1 MHALNPADRAKSI
14 ENTLRRRAARSA
26 TGAEGIV
33 GTEGAANAATTPVHA
48 DDVLERLDAV
58 IKRLP
63 PSEVGDPAKFKQ
75 EWQTLLEHGEPAL
88 KKLLQPVANSNPEF
102 SPDDLASME
111 AVVIADGTR
120 PSFLLREGSYA
131 PDHPFLG
138 DWKDELTDF
147 RPSLR
152 RLAGCVGR
160 LQLPNGGPAKYNGT
174 GFLVDANDCLVLT
187 NYHVVVHARQVSG
200 VAMSSTGTGLD
211 VNSAWVIDFNG
222 EVDSEKKNR
231 WLVKEV
237 RLPAG
242 FGVSFDGV
250 DAAVLRI
257 EPFDP
262 QESRLPQPAIVLSGD
277 PNYASG
283 ARAPTLGTIGFPG
296 YPDKTLPAGATVN
309 WNFVI
314 TTLFNNLFGLK
325 RFAPGEFC
333 DGTGSVEGDQLGHV
347 LSYDATTFGGAS
359 GSPVFGWKD
368 EGSPAFALHFAGLNT
383 EANYG
388 VSLHKAKAALCA
400 VGAPIS

>member
-1 MHALNPADRAKSI
+1 MQAPNPADRARNI
-14 ENTLRRRAARSA
+14 ANILRRRAVRSA
-26 TGAEGIV
+26 TGAEGV
-33 GTEGAANAATTPVHA
+33 VATEAGADDAMTSVHA
-48 DDVLERLDAV
+48 DDVLSRLDDV
-58 IKRLP
+58 VRNMP
-63 PSEVGDPAKFKQ
+63 DSEVADPAKFKQ
-75 EWQTLLEHGEPAL
+75 ALQALLSHGEPAL
-88 KKLLQPVANSNPEF
+88 RKLLNPAVTSTPEF
-102 SPDDLASME
+102 SSDELASME
-111 AVVIADGTR
+111 AVIISDGTR

-138 DWKDELTDF
+138 AWKDEMTDF
-147 RPSLR
+147 RPALR

-160 LQLPNGGPAKYNGT
+160 LQLPIGGPAKYNGT

-187 NYHVVVHARQVSG
+187 NYHVVMHARRVSR
-200 VAMSSTGTGLD
+200 VEMSGTDTKLD
-211 VNSAWVIDFNG
+211 VTSPWVIDFNG
-222 EVDSEKKNR
+222 EVDTEQKNR

-242 FGVSFDGV
+242 FGVSFEGV

-296 YPDKTLPAGATVN
+296 HPDKALPAGATVD

-325 RFAPGEFC
+325 RFAPGEFR

-347 LSYDATTFGGAS
+347 LSHDATTFGGAS

-383 EANYG
+383 EANYA
-388 VSLHKAKAALCA
+388 VSLHKAKAALRV
-400 VGAPIS
+400 VGAPIP

>member
-1 MHALNPADRAKSI
+1 MQAPNPADRARSI
-14 ENTLRRRAARSA
+14 ENILRRRAARSA
-26 TGAEGIV
+26 PGAEGV
-33 GTEGAANAATTPVHA
+33 AGTESATGDTKASVHA
-48 DDVLERLDAV
+48 DDVLSRLDDV
-58 IKRLP
+58 VKRMP
-63 PSEVGDPAKFKQ
+63 ASEVGDPVEFKRALKA
-75 EWQTLLEHGEPAL
+75 LLEHGEPAL
-88 KKLLQPVANSNPEF
+88 RKLLQPTATSTPEF
-102 SPDDLASME
+102 STNDLASME

-120 PSFLLREGSYA
+120 PSFLLREGSFA

-138 DWKDELTDF
+138 DWKDEITDF
-147 RPSLR
+147 RPALR

-174 GFLVDANDCLVLT
+174 GFLVDVNDCLVLT
-187 NYHVVVHARQVSG
+187 NYHVVMHARTVSG
-200 VAMSSTGTGLD
+200 VAMSGTDTKLD
-211 VNSAWVIDFNG
+211 VNDAWVIDFNG

-242 FGVSFDGV
+242 FGVSFQGV

-262 QESRLPQPAIVLSGD
+262 QESTLPQPGIVLSGD

-283 ARAPTLGTIGFPG
+283 ARAPTLATIGFPG
-296 YPDKTLPAGATVN
+296 YPDKTLPAGATVD

-314 TTLFNNLFGLK
+314 KTLFNNLFGLK

-333 DGTGSVEGDQLGHV
+333 AGTGSVEGDQLGHV
-347 LSYDATTFGGAS
+347 LSHDATTFGGAS

-368 EGSPAFALHFAGLNT
+368 EGSPAFAVHFAGLNT
-383 EANYG
+383 EANYA
-388 VSLHKAKAALCA
+388 VSLHKARVALRA
-400 VGAPIS
+400 IGAPIP